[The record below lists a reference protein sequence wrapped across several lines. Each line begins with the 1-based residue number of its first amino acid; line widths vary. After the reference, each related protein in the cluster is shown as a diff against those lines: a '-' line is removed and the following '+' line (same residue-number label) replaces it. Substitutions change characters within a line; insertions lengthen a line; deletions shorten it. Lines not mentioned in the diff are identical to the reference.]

1 MRSGD
6 PETEIAAARKRPGMY
21 IGDATSGDGVLT
33 MVLELIA
40 NACDQHLAGRCSMIE
55 IDVAADG
62 AITVADDGPGIPV
75 HGGNGLPPID
85 VWLTRPSHRPTI
97 DGHRPHVHLGP
108 GGLGLFVVNAL
119 SERLELATIRD
130 GVEARTIYAHGEPL
144 EPLTT
149 TPTAQPSGTRIRF
162 RPDPA
167 ILRCPRVPRVA
178 LAQRLEDL
186 SFLLPQLTLRW
197 QIAGDDLA
205 TGGIAARVALQV
217 PCALPEVAS
226 HRASFETASGPIDV
240 EVALAWRSM
249 RWHANAPPVIDS
261 FVNLERSSD
270 HGTHVEGLL
279 DGVTA
284 FLGRGRRRRHIA
296 GMVAAVTV
304 VLADVKWGTPKR
316 DRLASPE
323 ARAPVAEATQLAL
336 VRWAEAH
343 PAAAAALRDHKRQ

>member
-1 MRSGD
+1 MVLGD

-21 IGDATSGDGVLT
+21 VGDATSGDGVLN
-33 MVLELIA
+33 MVLELVA
-40 NACDQHLAGRCSMIE
+40 NACDQHFAGRCSMIE
-55 IDVAADG
+55 VDVAASG
-62 AITVADDGPGIPV
+62 MITVADDGPGIPV
-75 HGGNGLPPID
+75 HGANGLPPID

-119 SERLELATIRD
+119 SERFELATIRD
-130 GVEARTIYAHGEPL
+130 GIEARTTYAHGEPI

-149 TPTAQPSGTRIRF
+149 APTAGPSGTRIRF

-167 ILRCPRVPRVA
+167 VLRCPRVPRVP
-178 LAQRLEDL
+178 LTQRLEDL
-186 SFLLPQLTLRW
+186 SFLLPGLTLRW

-205 TGGIAARVALQV
+205 AGGLPGRVALQV
-217 PCALPEVAS
+217 PCAPQEVAS

-249 RWHANAPPVIDS
+249 QWHANEPPVIDS
-261 FVNLERSSD
+261 FVNLERCSD
-270 HGTHVEGLL
+270 HGTHVDGLI

-284 FLGRGRRRRHIA
+284 FLGRGHRRPAA
-296 GMVAAVTV
+296 GMVAAVAV
-304 VLADVKWGTPKR
+304 VLADVQWGTPKR

-336 VRWAEAH
+336 ARWAEAH